1 MISFVGRKVIHFFTD
16 LGGISRMIGHC
27 ITTSFTRSFPARLTI
42 QQMIII
48 GWNSIPVVF
57 FTALAT
63 GAILAYQSGYAM
75 SSNFIK
81 GSEQFVGGIVSMTVA
96 SELGP
101 VLCAIMVGARAGSGI
116 TAEIGTMKV
125 TEQIDALHTLSED
138 PVHYLVLPR
147 IIAGTIMV
155 PVLTVFTD
163 MVAILGGS
171 FVAIYELGINQTQYI
186 DVSLQFLT
194 MKAISDGLIKSAVF
208 GFLITSIACFEGFRT
223 GGGAEGVGK
232 ATTKA
237 VVVICMSILLF
248 DYILTSLLLDI
259 TL

>member
-1 MISFVGRKVIHFFTD
+1 MISFVGRKVNRFFSD
-16 LGGISRMIGHC
+16 MGGISRMVWHC
-27 ITTSFTRSFPARLTI
+27 VSTSFARPFPMRMII
-42 QQMIII
+42 QQCIKI
-48 GWNSIPVVF
+48 GWNSIPVIF

-101 VLCAIMVGARAGSGI
+101 ILCAIMVGARAGSGI
-116 TAEIGTMKV
+116 TAEIGSMKV

-155 PVLTVFTD
+155 PILTILTD

-171 FVAIYELGINQTQYI
+171 FVAIYELQINQTQYI

-194 MKAISDGLIKSAVF
+194 MKAITDGLIKSAVF
-208 GFLITSIACFEGFRT
+208 GFLIASIASFEGFRT
-223 GGGAEGVGK
+223 GGGAEGVGR
-232 ATTKA
+232 ATTKS

-248 DYILTSLLLDI
+248 DYLLTSLLTNI

>member
-1 MISFVGRKVIHFFTD
+1 MITFIGGKVTRFVTD
-16 LGGISRMIGHC
+16 LGAVSRMFGHVLRVA
-27 ITTSFTRSFPARLTI
+27 FRRPFPGRI
-42 QQMIII
+42 MIEQMIKI
-48 GWNSIPVVF
+48 GWNSIPVIF

-63 GAILAYQSGYAM
+63 GAILAYQAGYAM

-125 TEQIDALHTLSED
+125 TEQLDALITLSED
-138 PVHYLVLPR
+138 PVHYLVYPR
-147 IIAGTIMV
+147 IIAGVIMV

-186 DVSLQFLT
+186 DISLQFLT
-194 MKAISDGLIKSAVF
+194 MKAITDGLIKSAVF
-208 GFLITSIACFEGFRT
+208 GFLISLISSFEGFRT
-223 GGGAEGVGK
+223 RGGAEGVGL

-237 VVVICMSILLF
+237 VVVICMSILFF
-248 DYILTSLLLDI
+248 DYLLTTLLTNI